1 MNLRNFDPYLATIIT
16 SYIITFGLYVYYGV
30 QYDEKRGMIPRYEKI
45 IYTLSMLCLIAI
57 PYFGCLYSI
66 IDNNLTDNYIQFIV
80 LNTVVVACFIIIIIM
95 KDTIINNFGYDS
107 VIFTSKEDWL
117 DTKEYDQTLRKMVE
131 ITDENK
137 LNIRK
142 KAAES
147 EYVERVFM
155 EQGIN
160 E

>member
-1 MNLRNFDPYLATIIT
+1 MNLRSFDPYLATIIT
-16 SYIITFGLYVYYGV
+16 SYIITFGVYIYYGI
-30 QYDEKRGMIPRYEKI
+30 QYDKKRGVIPKYEKI
-45 IYTLSMLCLIAI
+45 IYTMSMLCLIAI

-66 IDNNLTDNYIQFIV
+66 IDNSLTDNYIQFII
-80 LNTVVVACFIIIIIM
+80 LNTIIVSCFIIIIIM

-107 VIFTSKEDWL
+107 VIFTNKRDWL
-117 DTKEYDQTLRKMVE
+117 DTKEYDQKLNKM
-131 ITDENK
+131 IDIKDENK

-147 EYVERVFM
+147 EYTERVFL
-155 EQGIN
+155 EEGIY

>member
-1 MNLRNFDPYLATIIT
+1 MNLRNFDPYFATIIT

-30 QYDEKRGMIPRYEKI
+30 QYDKKRGMIPRYEKI

-66 IDNNLTDNYIQFIV
+66 IDNNLTDNYIQFII
-80 LNTVVVACFIIIIIM
+80 LNTVVVAGFIVIIVM
-95 KDTIINNFGYDS
+95 KDTIIDNFGYDS
-107 VIFTSKEDWL
+107 VIFTSKGDWL

-147 EYVERVFM
+147 AYVERVFM